1 MNRPPFGGRFVF
13 WSENP
18 SLSSHL
24 NVGIAAR
31 ALSVL
36 RGTPSRYSEFCK
48 HAFRERSIK
57 RLVLAA
63 GFLTVALAAS
73 TSARADYA
81 VIQFRDG
88 RCEIWQD
95 SGSGPVGAGWTK
107 LAFGFPDY
115 PTAQNAIDGAFAQ
128 GACR

>member
-1 MNRPPFGGRFVF
+1 M
-13 WSENP
+13 
-18 SLSSHL
+18 
-24 NVGIAAR
+24 
-31 ALSVL
+31 
-36 RGTPSRYSEFCK
+36 
-48 HAFRERSIK
+48 K
-57 RLVLAA
+57 RLALAI

-73 TSARADYA
+73 TPARADYA
-81 VIQFRDG
+81 LIQFRDG

-95 SGSGPVGAGWTK
+95 SGSDPAGAGWTK